1 MTDLINNV
9 DELIK
14 SDINSVQE
22 LVNKYAS
29 VLQDTKPEKDIPY
42 LAYIINICVN
52 YINTNHKDLPQDW
65 KAWSVVV
72 VRNLY
77 FDGKIKMGDDIL
89 KIIDDFLTFW
99 KAEYKSYCQDII
111 AASEYDRDRGFM
123 YRFLNKKIGSH

>member
-1 MTDLINNV
+1 MTDLTNNV

-52 YINTNHKDLPQDW
+52 YINANHKDIPQDW

-72 VRNLY
+72 VRNQY
-77 FDGKIKMGDDIL
+77 FDGKIKIGDDIL
-89 KIIDDFLTFW
+89 KTIDDFVAFW
-99 KAEYKSYCQDII
+99 KTEYKKYCADII
-111 AASEYDRDRGFM
+111 SVTEYDRDRGFV
-123 YRFLNKKIGSH
+123 YRFLWNKKR